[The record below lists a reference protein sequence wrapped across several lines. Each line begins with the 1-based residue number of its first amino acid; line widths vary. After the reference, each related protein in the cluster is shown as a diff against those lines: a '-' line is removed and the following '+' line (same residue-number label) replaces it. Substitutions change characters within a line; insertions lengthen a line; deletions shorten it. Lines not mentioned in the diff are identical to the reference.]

1 MNTTMNQGTIGQK
14 QQNGTMPIGPAAAS
28 QPGLAASAGTKV
40 PAGSVAAGSVGASS
54 VGEVKPSHAEIAA
67 RAFAN
72 YQNDG
77 STCGHCER
85 NWMQAESELV
95 AAGQATSPAVKS
107 MSGGRL

>member
-14 QQNGTMPIGPAAAS
+14 QQNGTMPIGPAAGS
-28 QPGLAASAGTKV
+28 QPGLAASTGTKL
-40 PAGSVAAGSVGASS
+40 PAGSVGASS

-95 AAGQATSPAVKS
+95 AAGQAKGPAGKT
-107 MSGGRL
+107 MSVGRL